1 MKKNSGT
8 DQGLSSSTSTIESR
22 VAEIYSR
29 LNAIEADKA
38 PARAAVVLHGLGF
51 SPEMQSK
58 PTKEFS
64 GGWRMRLALAQALF
78 AKPDLLLLDE
88 PTNMLDMRAI
98 IWLEDYLQSSSNIL
112 LIVSHDRSFLNT
124 VATDIIHLNCK
135 RLDAYRGNYDA
146 FEQAR
151 SERLL
156 NQQREYESL
165 KAEREHIQ
173 VC

>member
-1 MKKNSGT
+1 MDLDSNTEVSDMSFAMGDLRLPPGVRVLHVEQEVVGDSTPALESVLQADIERHTLLIELARLRAEMKKNSGT

-38 PARAAVVLHGLGF
+38 PARAA
-51 SPEMQSK
+51 SK

-98 IWLEDYLQSSSNIL
+98 IWLEDYLQ
-112 LIVSHDRSFLNT
+112 VTFLS
-124 VATDIIHLNCK
+124 I
-135 RLDAYRGNYDA
+135 
-146 FEQAR
+146 
-151 SERLL
+151 
-156 NQQREYESL
+156 
-165 KAEREHIQ
+165 
-173 VC
+173 